1 MAGEAAG
8 AERGEGALVRKA
20 GERVALVHE
29 LGELAGAEELLDGRH
44 DRADVDERLRGDL
57 VDVLRAHA
65 LTDDAL
71 HTAHADTELVRNELA
86 HGADAAVA
94 KVVDVVEAL
103 GGVTGVEGQQVAQGL
118 DDVLLRE
125 HAGGGLEVE
134 AELLVDLVAADASEV
149 VALLV
154 EVEAVDE
161 RAGGVHGGG
170 LAGALATV
178 DLKQGVLAGGGG
190 VALERVAHD
199 VGVAEER
206 EDLVVR
212 LGDAEGAQEHR
223 RGLAALA
230 VDGDHEVAALVDLE
244 LKPRAAGGDELRLVD
259 AHAVVH
265 LGGEVHARGA
275 DELGDHDALG
285 AVDHEG
291 AALGHERE
299 VAHEDELLLHLAGL
313 LVDEAHVNE
322 EGGLVGDVLRAAL
335 GDGVRR
341 VAELV
346 VTKGDLQGVR
356 GVLDR
361 GELGEGLGK
370 PLPHEPL
377 EGLLLNGDEVRQL
390 HRRGDLAK
398 GLASGRS
405 LWFGKSSLCGRH
417 QAFPPSKRVEG
428 GNCRNVISYRNH
440 LAWSMKSLDLATVF
454 E

>member
-1 MAGEAAG
+1 M
-8 AERGEGALVRKA
+8 
-20 GERVALVHE
+20 
-29 LGELAGAEELLDGRH
+29 
-44 DRADVDERLRGDL
+44 
-57 VDVLRAHA
+57 
-65 LTDDAL
+65 
-71 HTAHADTELVRNELA
+71 
-86 HGADAAVA
+86 
-94 KVVDVVEAL
+94 
-103 GGVTGVEGQQVAQGL
+103 
-118 DDVLLRE
+118 
-125 HAGGGLEVE
+125 
-134 AELLVDLVAADASEV
+134 
-149 VALLV
+149 
-154 EVEAVDE
+154 
-161 RAGGVHGGG
+161 
-170 LAGALATV
+170 
-178 DLKQGVLAGGGG
+178 
-190 VALERVAHD
+190 
-199 VGVAEER
+199 
-206 EDLVVR
+206 
-212 LGDAEGAQEHR
+212 
-223 RGLAALA
+223 
-230 VDGDHEVAALVDLE
+230 
-244 LKPRAAGGDELRLVD
+244 D

-265 LGGEVHARGA
+265 LGREVHARGA

-341 VAELV
+341 VAKLV
-346 VTKGDLQGVR
+346 VAKGDLQGVG

-390 HRRGDLAK
+390 HRRGDLAE
-398 GLASGRS
+398 GLASGHS

-440 LAWSMKSLDLATVF
+440 QAWSMKSLDLHPIF
-454 E
+454 G